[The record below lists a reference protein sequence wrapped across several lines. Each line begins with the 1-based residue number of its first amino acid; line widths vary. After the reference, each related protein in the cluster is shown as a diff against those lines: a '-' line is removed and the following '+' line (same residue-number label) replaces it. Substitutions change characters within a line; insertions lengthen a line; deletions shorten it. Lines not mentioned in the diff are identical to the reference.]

1 MKVIN
6 YLQAKYRQRYPTTC
20 KVFEAKIFGI
30 PYPLESGW
38 LTRYGGAEIN
48 LSMLSSLERGLRRAL
63 LSTSSNTAWAKE
75 GLKAIDRAHI
85 IDRSLAITSEGTP
98 YQSADWHTAVRA
110 LLTLSRH
117 TCALCSAADK
127 EFRVKHLVDIPALFL
142 DFDNLLVLCAPCAD
156 MWDEQP
162 RNVQGHVSH
171 RLSKKL
177 ALMVESRGDIKRQ
190 DLGPRQPAD
199 SGKVVAANAGCGWL
213 KQRNEFDTATT

>member
-85 IDRSLAITSEGTP
+85 IDRSLAITSEGAP
-98 YQSADWHTAVRA
+98 YQSADWHTAVRV

-117 TCALCSAADK
+117 TCALCSVADK

-156 MWDEQP
+156 IWDEQP
-162 RNVQGHVSH
+162 RNVQGHISR

-190 DLGPRQPAD
+190 DFGPHQPAD